1 MLMPVGTV
9 GRDRY
14 KPYATW
20 ALIFINA
27 AVFLWEMLYIQSN
40 GETAFIQMLMNI
52 TFNVC
57 DIGIAGLPVMV
68 RNGLFSM
75 FLHGG
80 LLHVAG
86 NMMFLWVFGRKV
98 EEYFGR
104 TAFVVF
110 YLIAGYIAIAGHAWL
125 GGVVCRTDTD
135 GLLVGA
141 SGAVAGVMGAF
152 LFLYP
157 ALKIKTVV
165 AAWQIK
171 VPAIFFLLFWFVSDF
186 LQGVGWFAADGDP
199 VAHWAHIAGFIFG
212 FGLVFVT
219 TMFWKPAPKADPF
232 AYLDE

>member
-14 KPYATW
+14 KPYATY
-20 ALIFINA
+20 ALIFINVV
-27 AVFLWEMLYIQSN
+27 VFMWEMLYLRAN
-40 GETAFIQMLMNI
+40 GEVAFINILMNI

-57 DIGIAGLPVMV
+57 DIGLRPLPLMV

-104 TAFVVF
+104 ITYVIV
-110 YLIAGYIAIAGHAWL
+110 YLIAGYVAIAGHAWL
-125 GGVVCRTDTD
+125 GGVLCSTETD

-141 SGAVAGVMGAF
+141 SGAVAGMMGCF
-152 LFLYP
+152 LFLHP
-157 ALKIKTVV
+157 GLKIKTIV

-171 VPAIFFLLFWFVSDF
+171 VPAFFFLLFWFINDF

-212 FGLVFVT
+212 FALVFIT
-219 TMFWKPAPKADPF
+219 TMFWKPAPKVDPF

>member
-1 MLMPVGTV
+1 MLMPVGTA

-14 KPYATW
+14 KPYATY

-27 AVFLWEMLYIQSN
+27 AVFLWEMLYLRAN
-40 GETAFIQMLMNI
+40 GEIAFINILMNI

-57 DIGIAGLPVMV
+57 DIGIQGLPIMV

-75 FLHGG
+75 FLHGS
-80 LLHVAG
+80 LAHVAG

-104 TAFVVF
+104 VGYVIV
-110 YLIAGYIAIAGHAWL
+110 YILAGYVAIIGHAWL
-125 GGVVCRTDTD
+125 GGVLCLTDTD

-141 SGAVAGVMGAF
+141 SGAVAGMMGCL
-152 LFLYP
+152 LFLHP
-157 ALKIKTVV
+157 SLKIKTIVV
-165 AAWQIK
+165 AWQVK
-171 VPAIFFLLFWFVSDF
+171 VPAFFFLLFWFISDF

-212 FGLVFVT
+212 FGLVFIT
-219 TMFWKPAPKADPF
+219 TMFWKPAPKVDPF

>member
-1 MLMPVGTV
+1 MLMPIGTV

-14 KPYATW
+14 KPYATYV
-20 ALIFINA
+20 LIFINVV
-27 AVFLWEMLYIQSN
+27 VFMWEMLYIQSN
-40 GETAFIQMLMNI
+40 GEIAFINILMNL

-57 DIGIAGLPVMV
+57 DIGIHPLPLML

-104 TAFVVF
+104 ATFIIV

-125 GGVVCRTDTD
+125 GGVVCSTSTD

-141 SGAVAGVMGAF
+141 SGAVAGVMGSF
-152 LFLYP
+152 LFLHP
-157 ALKIKTVV
+157 GVKIRTIV
-165 AAWQIK
+165 AAWQIR
-171 VPAIFFLLFWFVSDF
+171 VPAFFFLIFWFVNDF
-186 LQGVGWFAADGDP
+186 LQGVGWFAADGDS
-199 VAHWAHIAGFIFG
+199 VARWAHIAGFIFG
-212 FGLVFVT
+212 FALVFIT
-219 TMFWKPAPKADPF
+219 TMFWKPAPKVDPF
-232 AYLDE
+232 AYLDD